1 MKNHEHALVI
11 DSPTAK
17 MLGIV
22 SLPMPGKL
30 QQPTGVVIVVG
41 GAQYRVGSHRQF
53 VQLARF
59 LAAAG
64 YPVLRFDFPG
74 MGDSLGEM
82 ASFEE
87 SAPYI
92 TAAIHT
98 FHSHIPNVERVVL
111 WGLCDGA
118 SASLL
123 YLQATQ
129 DPRVT
134 GIVLLNPWVRSEA
147 GLARAQIK
155 HYYRNRIMQPDFW
168 RKLLQGNVSWNALRG
183 LASNFHRMHRQSTE
197 QPCFPAQMAQG
208 LRTFRGSVLLLLSEY
223 DLTAAEFIEHATSHP
238 AWHGLLL
245 SPQINTH
252 WVSDADHTFSSAP
265 SQREVE
271 ALVLAWLMRTQSC
284 ESKGAKLE
292 SVS

>member
-1 MKNHEHALVI
+1 MSNHEHALVI
-11 DSPTAK
+11 DNPAAK

-22 SLPMPGKL
+22 SMPAPGKL
-30 QQPTGVVIVVG
+30 QQRTGVVIVVG

-53 VQLARF
+53 VLLARV

-74 MGDSLGEM
+74 MGDSPGEM

-87 SAPYI
+87 SAPHI
-92 TAAIHT
+92 AAAIHAL
-98 FHSHIPNVERVVL
+98 HSHIPHVERVVL

-155 HYYRNRIMQPDFW
+155 LYYRHRIMQPAFW
-168 RKLLQGNVSWNALRG
+168 RKLFQGNVSWNALRG
-183 LASNFHRMHRQSTE
+183 LASNFHRMRQRSTE
-197 QPCFPAQMAQG
+197 QACFPTQMAQG
-208 LRTFRGSVLLLLSEY
+208 LKAFKGSVLLLLSEH
-223 DLTAAEFIEHATSHP
+223 DLTAAEFMEHAKSHP
-238 AWHGLLL
+238 AWRNLLL
-245 SPQINTH
+245 SPQVNKY
-252 WVSDADHTFSSAP
+252 WVSAADHTFSSAS

-271 ALVLAWLMRTQSC
+271 ALVLTWLMHTQSY
-284 ESKGAKLE
+284 ESECAK
-292 SVS
+292 SG